1 MDNETSETDG
11 AERTCG
17 EERTIEANRGRL
29 LQDKK
34 VKKNGFNKA
43 RREAFLRELAT
54 TCNVSRAIAASGKA
68 GSSVYRARQR
78 NPEFAAQWQAAL
90 EVGYA
95 RLEAAL
101 VRRALEVVDGFA
113 VIEDEEPVEKMTV
126 AQAIDVMDKHRR
138 SVASGSA
145 KSVRPQARQVA
156 TAEETDRAI
165 LKRIAILK
173 RQREATSG
181 SGVAGDTGEAG
192 GVCGAD
198 VA

>member
-1 MDNETSETDG
+1 MDNEANETDG
-11 AERTCG
+11 ADRACS

-34 VKKNGFNKA
+34 TKTNGFNKA
-43 RREAFLRELAT
+43 RREAFLKELSA

-68 GSSVYRARQR
+68 GSSVYRKRR
-78 NPEFAAQWQAAL
+78 RDPEFAAQWQAAL

-113 VIEDEEPVEKMTV
+113 LVEDEQPVEKMTV

-138 SVASGSA
+138 SVASGAA
-145 KSVRPQARQVA
+145 KTVRPQARQVA

-165 LKRIAILK
+165 LKRIAVLK
-173 RQREATSG
+173 RQREGTSG
-181 SGVAGDTGEAG
+181 SDGSG
-192 GVCGAD
+192 GA
-198 VA
+198 